1 MKAFIAFLLL
11 TLGLAGIQSTAI
23 AQDQHE
29 HHADAKNIVIH
40 LRQYTNDLHAVN
52 MALKFGT
59 MTQNAGAHVTLFLD
73 VEGVRLA
80 DSRHP
85 QNLTWGHGDSIET
98 LFTAYVKSGGK
109 IIVCPHCAH
118 AVGLEAGNLREGA
131 VMADER
137 SLTSMLMDADVILD
151 Y

>member
-1 MKAFIAFLLL
+1 MKTFITCMLLALSL
-11 TLGLAGIQSTAI
+11 TGLNQTLS
-23 AQDQHE
+23 AQQQHE
-29 HHADAKNIVIH
+29 NHAETKNIVIH

-98 LFTAYVKSGGK
+98 LYTAFVKSGGS
-109 IIVCPHCAH
+109 IRVCPHCAH
-118 AVGLEAGNLREGA
+118 AVGLEAKDLRQGA
-131 VMADER
+131 VMADEK
-137 SLTSMLMDADVILD
+137 SLTSMLMEADVILD